1 MKKIKNFKKII
12 CIIMILI
19 TLISIVGKV
28 CAVTSAII
36 DTSRKASLT
45 ITQYEKQNGSEE
57 NKPLKGVEFTIYNM
71 PSESGVETVEQGLN
85 YMRQHAVRSFAQT
98 TPTSGTITFSNLDL
112 GRYLVVETR
121 APKNVSTKIESF
133 LIDLPR
139 TSENGEGWNYDV
151 TVYPKNV
158 TIYGNVILTHTN
170 EQNEPL
176 AGATWK
182 LEKKDSNGNWT
193 QYEGIDILTTNADGQ
208 ITIENLEKGDY
219 RLVQNSVIDGYIM
232 DKTAV
237 KNFTIDLENTN
248 KNLTAK
254 SEKLNIEKY
263 VKNGQ
268 GEYTNTLGA
277 FTTDRLTWKTKADIA
292 EIISKMEKYTITEK
306 IPEELIVKQDS
317 IKIYGVDENG
327 NETLLQNNCY
337 SKNITNEQL
346 KIDFNTES
354 LVGYKNVV
362 ITYDTVFYIEVID
375 AGEYEIS
382 ASLEYTDEINSNG
395 TSAGT
400 HKTNEAKAKTHTGMV
415 KIFKTDINGNPLERA
430 QFKIAISEEN
440 AKNGVFVKNIE
451 NFDLVAESS
460 QEGYADFKGLKFGED
475 GQNASDAQSEYW
487 IVEVVAP
494 SEKYSLLGKPKK
506 VLVNSNSSENMIN
519 IINKEKF
526 KLPLTGGKL
535 NIIFFVL
542 GVSAV
547 VLAIIRF
554 KKKEEVKE

>member
-158 TIYGNVILTHTN
+158 TIYGNVTLTHTN

-506 VLVNSNSSENMIN
+506 VLVNSKSSENMIN